1 MIGEMKEINPT
12 YTAQQIKEMCLTFE
26 LDYATFKIISDI
38 VEEEMERYSKEE
50 LIILCHASM
59 ILFSRSMLKI
69 SLKHLE

>member
-1 MIGEMKEINPT
+1 MTRQPT

-26 LDYATFKIISDI
+26 LDYTTFKILTDI
-38 VEEEMERYSKEE
+38 VEEEMQRFSEE
-50 LIILCHASM
+50 DLIILCHASM